1 MLGERMEFDTDVGVI
16 SLKQYIQEQSP
27 EKPYKLLILS
37 HDDPLDPNETCLL
50 YTSPSPRDRG

>member
-16 SLKQYIQEQSP
+16 SFKQYLQEQSP

-37 HDDPLDPNETCLL
+37 HDDP
-50 YTSPSPRDRG
+50 